1 MKMMSKV
8 FGMCEE
14 KVRWVAVRVSS
25 QMRRFG
31 TEKEGMGTI
40 ELIALTVVV
49 VGAVVGVAT
58 VLSPGLQGL
67 FTKLITKVETL
78 IGLGS

>member
-8 FGMCEE
+8 VGMCEE
-14 KVRWVAVRVSS
+14 KVRWVAVRISS
-25 QMRRFG
+25 ETRRFG
-31 TEKEGMGTI
+31 TEKDGMGTI

-67 FTKLITKVETL
+67 FTSLLTKVKEL
-78 IGLGS
+78 IGLS